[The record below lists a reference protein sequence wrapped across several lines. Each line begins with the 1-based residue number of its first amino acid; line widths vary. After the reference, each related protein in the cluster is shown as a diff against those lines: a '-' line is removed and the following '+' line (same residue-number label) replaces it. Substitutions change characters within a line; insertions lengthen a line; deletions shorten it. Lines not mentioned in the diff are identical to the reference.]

1 MIEIA
6 CLVIAV
12 ASVVIAVR
20 VNRVVKLLEEK
31 DRREN
36 EARRVRGLE
45 SIKP

>member
-20 VNRVVKLLEEK
+20 VNRITKLLEENE
-31 DRREN
+31 RRGS
-36 EARRVRGLE
+36 EARRVQNLE

>member
-12 ASVVIAVR
+12 AAVVIALR
-20 VNRVVKLLEEK
+20 VNRIVKLMEEK